1 MPCGQ
6 PQPPPQSAPPAT
18 GRDHQ
23 DDQSDPNSVKEIF
36 GGGAHTYHVRLGP
49 GDDVIT
55 GIGSTAAPLT
65 AYVMGNDGFDYIV
78 EDLSTPGWKL
88 TRPFNDASVISNT
101 LEGTEWRVFDS
112 VEAIGSGDLW
122 YLTKD
127 MAQNKFIP
135 LTWSEVLEGG
145 KRETVASTKRNRKK
159 NKRSSKRRFK

>member
-1 MPCGQ
+1 M
-6 PQPPPQSAPPAT
+6 
-18 GRDHQ
+18 
-23 DDQSDPNSVKEIF
+23 KEIF

-55 GIGSTAAPLT
+55 GIGSTATPLT

-112 VEAIGSGDLW
+112 VEAVGGGHLW